1 MLAAACAQ
9 LAGRDLFALA
19 WLDDQLVVT
28 HKLGSLS
35 HFVRVGEP
43 VSASILVLIGQ
54 EPRILSLSSSGGDVL
69 NIPNVGFVGGDGAAP
84 LRVNVSVCRCTGG
97 RGFLVLLGR
106 VLSED
111 IRDLVLEDEIRKRRI
126 ADAELQRINGRLEEF
141 AYVISHDLKAPLRAL
156 RYLVGDVQDSLS
168 RKRVDAH
175 GARQALEGVKGQ
187 VQRMSNMLVGL
198 LEYSRIGREA
208 DAVETVDTAALID
221 EIASSVGAPAGFV
234 IRRDGDWPILQTTL
248 VPLDLVLRNLI
259 ENAVKH
265 HDRPDG
271 TVLISAAMDDHV
283 LTVSVADDGPGIPGD
298 WHQAIFEPFRR
309 ISNEPS
315 AESSGIG
322 LALVRR
328 TIETVGGRIQV
339 RSDPSQRRG
348 TEFLVRW
355 PRYIAK

>member
-1 MLAAACAQ
+1 MVAAACAQ
-9 LAGRDLFALA
+9 LAERGLFGIV
-19 WLDDQLVVT
+19 WLDDQLMVT
-28 HKLGSLS
+28 HKIGHLAS
-35 HFVRVGEP
+35 FVRAGEA
-43 VSASILVLIGQ
+43 VSASILVLMGQ
-54 EPRILSLSSSGGDVL
+54 EPRMLALRPQGDVL

-84 LRVNVSVCRCTGG
+84 PRVNVSVSRCGSG

-111 IRDLVLEDEIRKRRI
+111 VRDLVLEDEIRKRRI

-156 RYLVGDVQDSLS
+156 RYLVGDVQDALS
-168 RKRVDAH
+168 RKRVDAA

-198 LEYSRIGREA
+198 LEYSRVGREA
-208 DAVETVDTAALID
+208 DAVETVDTAALVD
-221 EIASSVGAPAGFV
+221 EIIASVGAPPGFV
-234 IRRDGDWPILQTTL
+234 IRRTGEWPVLQTTL

-271 TVLISAAMDDHV
+271 KVIVSATLDDLVLSIS
-283 LTVSVADDGPGIPGD
+283 VSDDGAGIPSD
-298 WHQAIFEPFRR
+298 WHEAIFEPFRR
-309 ISNEPS
+309 ISDEPS
-315 AESSGIG
+315 TESSGIG

-328 TIETVGGRIQV
+328 TIETAGGRIQV
-339 RSDPSQRRG
+339 RSDPALRRG
-348 TEFLVRW
+348 SEFIVRW
-355 PRYIAK
+355 PRSAVK